1 MLSSLLPDTSIFKK
15 SFITC
20 PPKRLGRVEAGAN
33 VHLHRDS
40 ATCIHASQSACH
52 RTRELVA
59 GLPALHGRVYQN
71 ESNNR

>member
-1 MLSSLLPDTSIFKK
+1 MLSSLLPDTPIFKK

-20 PPKRLGRVEAGAN
+20 PPKR
-33 VHLHRDS
+33 
-40 ATCIHASQSACH
+40 ACH